1 MTQLMKY
8 IYSHFNRFLPSVK
21 IGVFFVFSVVC
32 TTLLREVRLR
42 FGNKNKNPQAFYFVL
57 RSPCTNFAS

>member
-32 TTLLREVRLR
+32 TTLLREVRLHLGR
-42 FGNKNKNPQAFYFVL
+42 TKIKSSFSLCSTLGL
-57 RSPCTNFAS
+57 H